1 MHLIPKNVFD
11 LQTGKSYIIIILHVD
26 SVLKSLSEKR
36 KRSTTLKIFV
46 K

>member
-11 LQTGKSYIIIILHVD
+11 LQTGKSYIILHVD